1 VVTTVSAGRR
11 GRVIGALTASAA
23 LALSIG
29 AGLTLAPTAEATP
42 PSSKDVTAT
51 LFEWK
56 FDSVAKACTDTLGP
70 KGYGFV
76 EVSPP
81 QEHIQGAQW
90 WTSYQPVSYK
100 IAGRLGDRTS
110 FQNMVSTCHAAG
122 VKVIADSVI
131 NHMTAGSGTGTGGT
145 NYTKYNY
152 PGYYQDQDFHSCRT
166 AISNYSDRTNVQTC
180 ELVNLADLDTG
191 STYVQQTIANYLS
204 DLQTLGVDGFRIDA
218 AKHIAAT
225 DLAGIKA
232 KMSNPSAY
240 WVQEVIYGAGE
251 AVQPSEYTGNG
262 DVDEFRSGTWLKS
275 AFNGGKISDLSTWGS
290 GLLASSQARTFVDN
304 WDTERNGSTL
314 NYKYGSSYT
323 LANVFMLAFPYGSP
337 NVYSGYAFSNN
348 DDGPPNGGTVNACYA
363 DGWNCTHAWRQVAN
377 MVGFRNA
384 VSGTGMTN
392 WWSNGNNAI
401 GFGRGDKGY
410 VAINHESG
418 PITQTFQTS
427 LPAGTYCDVQHG
439 DPSTGGGCSGTTY
452 TVGSNGTFTAT
463 IAAGDAVAL
472 YVGASGNATATATA
486 TSTPTGTTGS
496 ATVFYSTDK
505 NWSAYYLHYA
515 PTGGTWTTA
524 PGVVMDTACTGWV
537 KKTVDLGTAAGLA
550 ATFNNGSGTWD
561 NNNSAN
567 YALGTGNV
575 TVKDGVIG
583 SGDPCAGATASAS
596 ASPTA
601 TATSTSTGASFA
613 VNATTVT
620 GQNIY
625 VVGNNA
631 TLGNWDTSQ
640 ALLLSSAAYPVWK
653 LNVTLAA
660 GTAFEY
666 KYIRKDAS
674 GAVTWESGANRTATV
689 PASGL
694 VTLSD
699 TWRP

>member
-1 VVTTVSAGRR
+1 M
-11 GRVIGALTASAA
+11 
-23 LALSIG
+23 ALSVG
-29 AGLTLAPTAEATP
+29 AGLSLAPTAEATP
-42 PSSKDVTAT
+42 PGSKDVTAT

-81 QEHIQGAQW
+81 QEHIQGSQW

-110 FQNMVSTCHAAG
+110 FQNMINTCHAAG

-131 NHMTAGSGTGTGGT
+131 NHMAAGSGTGTGGT

-152 PGYYQDQDFHSCRT
+152 PGYYQDQDFHSCRS
-166 AISNYSDRTNVQTC
+166 AISNYGDRANVQNC
-180 ELVNLADLDTG
+180 ELVNLSDLNTG
-191 STYVQQTIANYLS
+191 SSYVQQTIANYLS
-204 DLQTLGVDGFRIDA
+204 DMANLGVDGFRVDA
-218 AKHIAAT
+218 AKHIAASE
-225 DLAGIKA
+225 LSAIKA
-232 KMSNPSAY
+232 KMTNPNAY
-240 WVQEVIYGAGE
+240 WVQEVIYGSGE
-251 AVQPSEYTGNG
+251 PIQPSEYTGTG
-262 DVDEFRSGTWLKS
+262 DVDEFRSATWLKS
-275 AFNGGKISDLSTWGS
+275 AFNGGKISDLSSWGS
-290 GLLASSQARTFVDN
+290 GLLGSSQARTFVDN

-314 NYKYGSSYT
+314 NYKYGSAYT
-323 LANVFMLAFPYGSP
+323 LANVFLLANPYGSP
-337 NVYSGYAFSNN
+337 NVYSGYAFSGN
-348 DDGPPNGGTVNACYA
+348 DDGPPNGGTVNACYS

-384 VSGTGMTN
+384 VSGTAMTN

-401 GFGRGDKGY
+401 GFGRGSKGY
-410 VAINHESG
+410 VAINRESG
-418 PITQTFQTS
+418 SITQTFQTS

-439 DPSTGGGCSGTTY
+439 DPTTGGGCSGPAY
-452 TVGSNGTFTAT
+452 TVGSTGQFTAT
-463 IAAGDAVAL
+463 VAAGEAVAL
-472 YVGASGNATATATA
+472 YVGAGATASPTATPTATAT
-486 TSTPTGTTGS
+486 PTGTAS
-496 ATVFYSTDK
+496 ATVFYSTNK

-524 PGVVMDTACTGWV
+524 PGVAMTAACTGWV
-537 KKTVDLGTAAGLA
+537 KYTASLGTASGLA

-583 SGDPCAGATASAS
+583 SGDPCATATATASAT
-596 ASPTA
+596 PTA
-601 TATSTSTGASFA
+601 TASPTSATGGASFA
-613 VNATTVT
+613 VTATTTT

-625 VVGNNA
+625 VVGSNA
-631 TLGNWDTSQ
+631 ALGTWNTSA
-640 ALLLSSAAYPVWK
+640 ALLLSSASYPVWK
-653 LNVTLAA
+653 LDVTLAA

-674 GAVTWESGANRTATV
+674 GTVTWESGANRTATV
-689 PASGL
+689 PASGA

-699 TWRP
+699 TFRS

>member
-1 VVTTVSAGRR
+1 MVTTAPTRGRR
-11 GRVIGALTASAA
+11 LTAGFAATAA

-29 AGLTLAPTAEATP
+29 SGLVLAPSAEATP
-42 PSSKDVTAT
+42 PGNGKDVTAT

-100 IAGRLGDRTS
+100 IAGRLGDRAS
-110 FQNMVSTCHAAG
+110 FQAMVNTCHAAG

-131 NHMTAGSGTGTGGT
+131 NHMSAGSGTGTGGT

-152 PGYYQDQDFHSCRT
+152 PGYFQDQDFHSCRA
-166 AISNYSDRTNVQTC
+166 AISNYGDRSNVQNC
-180 ELVNLADLDTG
+180 ELVNLSDLNTG
-191 STYVQQTIANYLS
+191 SAYVQQTIANYLS
-204 DLQTLGVDGFRIDA
+204 DLLTLGVDGFRIDA
-218 AKHIAAT
+218 AKHI
-225 DLAGIKA
+225 DAGELGAIKA
-232 KMSNPSAY
+232 KMSNPNAY

-251 AVQPSEYTGNG
+251 PIQPSEYTGNG

-275 AFNGGKISDLSTWGS
+275 AFNGGKISDLSTWGN
-290 GLLASSQARTFVDN
+290 GLLPSDKARTFVDN

-314 NYKYGSSYT
+314 TYKYGSAYT
-323 LANVFMLAFPYGSP
+323 LANVFMLAHPYGAP
-337 NVYSGYAFSNN
+337 NVYSGYAFSSN
-348 DDGPPNGGTVNACYA
+348 DDGPPNGGTVNACYQ
-363 DGWNCTHAWRQVAN
+363 DGWNCVHAWRQVAN

-384 VSGTGMTN
+384 VAGTAMTN

-410 VAINHESG
+410 VAINRESG
-418 PITQTFQTS
+418 SITQTFQTS
-427 LPAGTYCDVQHG
+427 LPAGTYCDVEHG
-439 DPSTGGGCSGTTY
+439 DYANGACSGTTY
-452 TVGSNGTFTAT
+452 TVGPDGKFTAT
-463 IAAGDAVAL
+463 VAAGEAVAL
-472 YVGASGNATATATA
+472 HAGAKLGSTATPTPTPTPTA
-486 TSTPTGTTGS
+486 TQGTNT
-496 ATVFYSTDK
+496 ATVFYSTTK

-524 PGVVMDTACTGWV
+524 PGVAMAAACTGWV
-537 KKTVDLGTAAGLA
+537 KSTVSLGTATGLA

-575 TVKDGVIG
+575 TVKDGVVG
-583 SGDPCAGATASAS
+583 SGDPCATAT
-596 ASPTA
+596 PTPTPTP
-601 TATSTSTGASFA
+601 TATSTTTGASFA
-613 VNATTVT
+613 VNATTAV

-631 TLGNWDTSQ
+631 SLGNWNTGS
-640 ALLLSSAAYPVWK
+640 ALLLSSASYPVWK
-653 LNVTLAA
+653 LDVAMAA

-666 KYIRKDAS
+666 KYIRKDAA
-674 GAVTWESGANRTATV
+674 GNVTWESGANRTATV

-694 VTLSD
+694 VALSD
-699 TWRP
+699 TWRS